1 MLGGSRLTLSKYI
14 TGVLIKGL
22 SRAIQGLNIFKG
34 ERKGS
39 KRISVRESLVVA
51 EGERI
56 DEGERVGEVIYSNKN
71 QWQKFQDQCD
81 LICTLIDHVTN
92 DHKIC
97 KFRKRIC
104 TKCANFLFHWV
115 DWANPICFQFLKA
128 LLMLI
133 LGPGIHEPKSI
144 GP

>member
-39 KRISVRESLVVA
+39 KRISVRESLVVG

-56 DEGERVGEVIYSNKN
+56 DEGERVDEVIYSNKN
-71 QWQKFQDQCD
+71 Q
-81 LICTLIDHVTN
+81 
-92 DHKIC
+92 
-97 KFRKRIC
+97 
-104 TKCANFLFHWV
+104 
-115 DWANPICFQFLKA
+115 
-128 LLMLI
+128 
-133 LGPGIHEPKSI
+133 
-144 GP
+144 